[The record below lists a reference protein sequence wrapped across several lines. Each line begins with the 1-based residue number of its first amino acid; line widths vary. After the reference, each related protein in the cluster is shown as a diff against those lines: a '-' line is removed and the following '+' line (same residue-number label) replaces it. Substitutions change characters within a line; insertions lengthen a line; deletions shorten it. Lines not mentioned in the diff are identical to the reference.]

1 MVGTCN
7 FHSINTYIFV
17 FVISMTLRLY
27 SYKKKKLKYGTLK
40 KLDQYKYNLLIQVQL
55 TDTLCSIT
63 VLSPDPLNTR

>member
-1 MVGTCN
+1 
-7 FHSINTYIFV
+7 
-17 FVISMTLRLY
+17 MTLRLY
-27 SYKKKKLKYGTLK
+27 SYNKKKLKYGTLK